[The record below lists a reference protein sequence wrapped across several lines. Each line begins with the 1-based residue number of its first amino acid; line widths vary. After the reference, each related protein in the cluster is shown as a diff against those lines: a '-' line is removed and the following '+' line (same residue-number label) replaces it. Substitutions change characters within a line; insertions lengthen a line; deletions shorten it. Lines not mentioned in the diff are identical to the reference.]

1 MDPSMRVTFIKETHR
16 AKVGWCTQMGRYTKE
31 IGFVMRLMDM
41 VCIRMK
47 MGLLMKVIGNMT
59 YSRERASKNGQMEG
73 LLFIILAILRDNM
86 NWVRKMVLENLH
98 GQMDLFMRVISSKII
113 LRVRESI
120 LGQMENTT
128 RGHGFWIRS
137 ILNK

>member
-1 MDPSMRVTFIKETHR
+1 MDLSMRVTFIKETLR
-16 AKVGWCTQMGRYTKE
+16 GRVGWFTLMERYTKE

-41 VCIRMK
+41 VCIRMR
-47 MGLLMKVIGNMT
+47 MGQHMRVIGNMT
-59 YSRERASKNGQMEG
+59 CSRERASKNGQMEG

-113 LRVRESI
+113 LRVRGSI
-120 LGQMENTT
+120 LGRMENTMK
-128 RGHGFWIRS
+128 GHGF
-137 ILNK
+137 